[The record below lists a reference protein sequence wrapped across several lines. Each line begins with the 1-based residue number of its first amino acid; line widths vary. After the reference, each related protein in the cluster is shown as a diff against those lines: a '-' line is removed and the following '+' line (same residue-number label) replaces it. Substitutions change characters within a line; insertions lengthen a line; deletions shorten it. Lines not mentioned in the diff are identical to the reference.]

1 MESIGKVLRERPGSI
16 VLFGHTD
23 GRAYRSQTP
32 DNWRLSWARAQM
44 AYYMLTRAGVPE
56 ARFGRVV
63 LCKSIPQRSRASARR
78 GKSPHRNSFE
88 HPKTLRTARSRSAPD
103 AAMKPS
109 PKPSSQR
116 SRPTRQVRGRRRRGA
131 TTVRARERPRAAIG
145 DGSTSR
151 FSSGN
156 CLAIEQNMNYDGFS
170 CLLVALC
177 SCLPPRDCWLPR
189 SALATGSLLERTTRQ
204 QAVRAAASRLAAAG
218 PSRSAGDARKK
229 GGENFLAANP

>member
-56 ARFGRVV
+56 ARLGRVV

-88 HPKTLRTARSRSAPD
+88 HPKTLRIARSRSAPD

-116 SRPTRQVRGRRRRGA
+116 SRTKGSDDRAGSRA
-131 TTVRARERPRAAIG
+131 T
-145 DGSTSR
+145 
-151 FSSGN
+151 
-156 CLAIEQNMNYDGFS
+156 
-170 CLLVALC
+170 
-177 SCLPPRDCWLPR
+177 
-189 SALATGSLLERTTRQ
+189 
-204 QAVRAAASRLAAAG
+204 
-218 PSRSAGDARKK
+218 K
-229 GGENFLAANP
+229 GGDRRWLDIKILFRKLPCDRTKHEL